1 MAESLKDK
9 VAIIGMGC
17 TPFGE
22 LWDKDVDDLI
32 VDAVFE
38 ALQDAGL
45 GLKDIQAV
53 WAGTAN
59 SGVNAASVSAPLQL
73 QYIPVTRVEN
83 ACATGIE
90 VIRNAAHSL
99 AAKVYDVV
107 LAVGFEKLKDL
118 GYPGLHPGKLSDKF
132 HPIYPAG
139 GTGPGRY
146 ALAATR
152 YFQRYGLTPEEGKK
166 TLAKISVK
174 SHYSGARN
182 PKAHLRRELGLDDVL
197 RAPMIAWPLGL
208 QDCCGVTDGASA
220 VVLCR
225 TEDVKHF
232 APHHQDD
239 YITIKGIGV
248 SAGPGWG
255 KNKEEYDFTHWPETE
270 HAARQAYQMAGIRN
284 PRKELDMAE
293 IHDCF
298 SIAELIAM
306 ESLGFCPK
314 GRAKE
319 EIIDTGAFVAPPFR
333 ETVMRKWGATEEE
346 IKAAPAPE
354 EILVVN
360 HSGGLKSFGHPVG
373 ASGGREVYEIYKQ
386 IQGKAQEA
394 SRQLKEIRLG
404 LAHNQGGHPGRFQ
417 CAVIV
422 VGVPPERLP

>member
-1 MAESLKDK
+1 MAKSLKDK

-17 TPFGE
+17 TQFGE

-32 VDAVFE
+32 VDAVYE
-38 ALQDAGL
+38 ALADA
-45 GLKDIQAV
+45 KVEMKNIQAV
-53 WAGTAN
+53 WCGTAN
-59 SGVNAASVSAPLQL
+59 SGVNASSVSAPLQL
-73 QYIPVTRVEN
+73 QYVPATRVEN

-90 VIRNAAHSL
+90 TIRNAAHAL
-99 AAKVYDVV
+99 VAGVYDLV
-107 LAVGFEKLKDL
+107 LAVGFEKLKDV

-152 YFQRYGLTPEEGKK
+152 YFQRYGLTPEEGKR
-166 TLAKISVK
+166 TLGKISVK

-182 PKAHLRRELGLDDVL
+182 PKAHLRRELTIDDVVN
-197 RAPMIAWPLGL
+197 APIIAWPLGL
-208 QDCCGVTDGASA
+208 HDCCGVTDGGSA
-220 VVLCR
+220 AILCR
-225 TEDVKHF
+225 VEDVKKY
-232 APHHQDD
+232 APHHLDD
-239 YITIKGIGV
+239 YITIKGVGV

-255 KNKEEYDFTHWPETE
+255 KNKEDYDFTHWPETE
-270 HAARQAYQMAGIRN
+270 YAAGQAYQMAGITN

-314 GRAKE
+314 GKARE
-319 EIIDTGAFVAPPFR
+319 ELIDNGAFIAPQFR
-333 ETVMRKWGATEEE
+333 EAVMRKWGATEEE
-346 IKAAPAPE
+346 ISRLPE
-354 EILVVN
+354 DVLVIN

-386 IQGKAQEA
+386 IQRKAQEP
-394 SRQLKEIRLG
+394 SRQLEKVRLG
-404 LAHNQGGHPGRFQ
+404 LAHNQGGHPGRFV

-422 VGVPPERLP
+422 VGVPPERM